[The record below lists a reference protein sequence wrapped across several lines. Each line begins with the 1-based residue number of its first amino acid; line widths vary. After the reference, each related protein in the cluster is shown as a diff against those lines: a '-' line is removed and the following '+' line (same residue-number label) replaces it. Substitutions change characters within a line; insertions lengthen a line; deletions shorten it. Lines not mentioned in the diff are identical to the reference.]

1 MLVNKLSL
9 IAALAAAV
17 AAQEIDQNDI
27 PQQCTS
33 VCAQVVT
40 IARDC
45 DRQNSRSQPC
55 YFSVYDTDPFPQDNN
70 DAGELNCIC
79 QAQNANTLFPTCEAC
94 VAQFDNNNDNDDDD
108 DDDNNNNNNNDN
120 GKHPPPLY
128 SRPQL
133 TATPDV
139 RDLLR
144 SCNFSTTTYN
154 AASASAIAS
163 SAGSVATISQSNV
176 ATTVTSGT
184 VVMTTLVPASSAA
197 AAGSAAGNT
206 NAAPAPTAA
215 AAIGLGALGLALGML

>member
-9 IAALAAAV
+9 IAALVAAV

-45 DRQNSRSQPC
+45 DRQNN
-55 YFSVYDTDPFPQDNN
+55 NN

-108 DDDNNNNNNNDN
+108 DDDNNNNNNDN
-120 GKHPPPLY
+120 
-128 SRPQL
+128 
-133 TATPDV
+133 DV

-163 SAGSVATISQSNV
+163 SAGSAAATSQSNV

-206 NAAPAPTAA
+206 NGAPAPTAA

>member
-9 IAALAAAV
+9 IAVLAAAV

-45 DRQNSRSQPC
+45 DRQNSRTQPC
-55 YFSVYDTDPFPQDNN
+55 CFSMYHTNPLPQDNN

-79 QAQNANTLFPTCEAC
+79 QAQNANKLFPTCEAC
-94 VAQFDNNNDNDDDD
+94 VAQFDNNNNDDDD

-120 GKHPPPLY
+120 GKQPPSLY

-133 TATPDV
+133 TATPDI

-163 SAGSVATISQSNV
+163 SAASAATTSQSNV
-176 ATTVTSGT
+176 ATTVISGT
-184 VVMTTLVPASSAA
+184 VVMTTSVP
-197 AAGSAAGNT
+197 AGSAAGNT

>member
-9 IAALAAAV
+9 IAALAATV

-45 DRQNSRSQPC
+45 DRQNN
-55 YFSVYDTDPFPQDNN
+55 NN

-94 VAQFDNNNDNDDDD
+94 VAQFDNNDNDDDDD
-108 DDDNNNNNNNDN
+108 DDDNNNNNNNNNNNDN
-120 GKHPPPLY
+120 
-128 SRPQL
+128 
-133 TATPDV
+133 DV

-163 SAGSVATISQSNV
+163 SAASAAATSQSNV

-206 NAAPAPTAA
+206 NGAPAPTAA